1 MVRMTEQNMFKGT
14 AYVDFVTLNHTVI
27 LRYSFMLRVFSD
39 ILWSNCFER
48 YGLKDT
54 DKGIKGM

>member
-54 DKGIKGM
+54 C

>member
-1 MVRMTEQNMFKGT
+1 MEQNMFKGT
-14 AYVDFVTLNHTVI
+14 AYVDFVTLNRTVI

-39 ILWSNCFER
+39 ILWSSCSER

-54 DKGIKGM
+54 C